1 MTHMIIE
8 HVNLNVTDPARSA
21 EIFSR
26 IFDWHIRW
34 QGPAMDGGLSIH
46 VGDERFYLAL
56 HGNPSAPDKTYDKG
70 IPLNHVGFCVDDLD
84 DTEARVRKAGL
95 IPFGHDDYD
104 PGKRF
109 YFLDPDNIE
118 FEVVSYA
125 NAGKKTS

>member
-21 EIFSR
+21 EIFKK

-56 HGNPSAPDKTYDKG
+56 HGNPSAPDQTYDKG
-70 IPLNHVGFCVDDLD
+70 MPLNHVGFCVDDLD
-84 DTEARVRKAGL
+84 AIEANVRAAGL
-95 IPFGHDDYD
+95 TPFGHDDYD

-125 NAGKKTS
+125 K